1 MPVVLCHLQKWALAW
16 KQCYI
21 WLEANC
27 ESRLRPD
34 CFIDGSVC
42 RQLTPYQQQPLRIHY
57 GAPPA
62 PPPPSYHT
70 ADWYQRDGPTRKNQ
84 FEGMRALVE
93 LSAWEWMMLGWLSI
107 QPVIGWTR
115 RWRRPLHLRVR
126 TLEQAEFTDNGVTQH
141 PYVGYSPLSLSWIMK
156 SFIMLYAWVLP
167 NMQDSLILHI
177 SVSVEVAIW
186 N

>member
-1 MPVVLCHLQKWALAW
+1 MSPSVKTMLHLIGSELWIQAAT
-16 KQCYI
+16 
-21 WLEANC
+21 WLFHRWL
-27 ESRLRPD
+27 RLPSINTVSAAAAENSLWSPPRPP
-34 CFIDGSVC
+34 S
-42 RQLTPYQQQPLRIHY
+42 
-57 GAPPA
+57 
-62 PPPPSYHT
+62 PSYHT

-126 TLEQAEFTDNGVTQH
+126 TLEQAEFTGNGVTQH
-141 PYVGYSPLSLSWIMK
+141 LYVGYSPLFLSWIIK
-156 SFIMLYAWVLP
+156 SCIMLYAWVLP